1 MNIKELQASLQNLT
15 NSKITLTEIAKA
27 LGKDL
32 ANISAKAKRG
42 TEIKYSEILTIEK
55 YFNVK
60 LTNVGI
66 SLMPQKGLTPDLS
79 TPASFKNIGV
89 YKEIEKIHNDMIFS
103 EYEKLYNSIITLDYI
118 HLSHSC
124 ENDINYDIESTPI
137 ILGTALIKKLFKV
150 SQPQNLKIFRA
161 CGDSM
166 EHTIYDEDLLL
177 VNTEINE
184 YKSSGIY
191 IIIINNKVF
200 CKRLNLLINGDLEI
214 ISDNKKYGHE
224 IISKDHEMNI
234 EIKIIGRVIKNLS
247 RGL

>member
-66 SLMPQKGLTPDLS
+66 SLMPQKGLTPAL
-79 TPASFKNIGV
+79 FKNIGV

-118 HLSHSC
+118 HLSLSC
-124 ENDINYDIESTPI
+124 EDDINYDIESTPI

-166 EHTIYDEDLLL
+166 EHTIYNEDLLL

-214 ISDNKKYGHE
+214 ISDNKNMVMKLLV
-224 IISKDHEMNI
+224 
-234 EIKIIGRVIKNLS
+234 KIMK
-247 RGL
+247 